1 MVAVVEVMSMV
12 APWTCQWPMKRAPA
26 VAEGT
31 AGLELALGALVVA
44 GDPALEGLPVVEDVP
59 VPDVFFEHPAA
70 ATLTIT
76 VAAMATSNPGLTTKA
91 IAVIWPSL
99 QSLAT
104 TPRAQSTDGIRLKDK
119 PFHHQLEVLGEIF
132 GR

>member
-1 MVAVVEVMSMV
+1 
-12 APWTCQWPMKRAPA
+12 MKRAPA

-70 ATLTIT
+70 AT
-76 VAAMATSNPGLTTKA
+76 VMMPVMAMINADLATETR
-91 IAVIWPSL
+91 AVMCPSL
-99 QSLAT
+99 
-104 TPRAQSTDGIRLKDK
+104 
-119 PFHHQLEVLGEIF
+119 
-132 GR
+132 